1 MSALCNTFSKRSF
14 NKIIISPQ
22 TSHSFW
28 YFKNSD
34 LSRLDLGLLLFFCL
48 FVLFFSAP
56 SVAAVDLSVWSSVY
70 RTSPLFLSTVGLLLV
85 SHSFFVLCHSH
96 SCCLAFTG
104 FLWFIL
110 LCCLSHFSH
119 WACSPSALRH
129 RSIWWSIDSSP
140 GQVSGTD
147 GESAGEEGRLCLQ
160 TPLRGVPAEVICHR

>member
-1 MSALCNTFSKRSF
+1 MLVFFRGSMPALCNTFSKRSF

-22 TSHSFW
+22 TSHSFR

-34 LSRLDLGLLLFFCL
+34 QSRLDLGLLGFYL
-48 FVLFFSAP
+48 FVYLFCFFSAP

-70 RTSPLFLSTVGLLLV
+70 RTGPLFLSTVGLLLV

-119 WACSPSALRH
+119 
-129 RSIWWSIDSSP
+129 
-140 GQVSGTD
+140 
-147 GESAGEEGRLCLQ
+147 
-160 TPLRGVPAEVICHR
+160 